1 MDELVELVSKKAKID
16 EKSAKVAVDTVL
28 DFLKDKLPE
37 PYASQLDSLIE
48 GGQVDDALGGLGSL
62 LGKK

>member
-16 EKSAKVAVDTVL
+16 KQAAQKAVDTVL
-28 DFLKDKLPE
+28 DYIKDRLPE
-37 PYASQLDSLIE
+37 PYGSQLEKVLE
-48 GGQVDDALGGLGSL
+48 GGQASDLLSGLGGL

>member
-1 MDELVELVSKKAKID
+1 MDELIALVSKKAKID

-28 DFLKDKLPE
+28 DFIKDKLPE
-37 PYASQLDSLIE
+37 PYASQLDNIVD
-48 GGQVDDALGGLGSL
+48 GGQADDIISGLGGL

>member
-1 MDELVELVSKKAKID
+1 MDELVDLVAKKAKID
-16 EKSAKVAVDTVL
+16 QKAAQKAVDTVL

-37 PYASQLDSLIE
+37 PFASQLDTI
-48 GGQVDDALGGLGSL
+48 VDGSQADDLLSGLGGL

>member
-1 MDELVELVSKKAKID
+1 MDELIELVSKKAKID

-28 DFLKDKLPE
+28 DFIKEKLPE
-37 PYASQLDSLIE
+37 PYASQLDNIVD
-48 GGQVDDALGGLGSL
+48 GGQVDDIMSGLGGL

>member
-1 MDELVELVSKKAKID
+1 MDELIELVSKKAKID

-28 DFLKDKLPE
+28 DFIKDKLPE
-37 PYASQLDSLIE
+37 PYASQLDNIVD
-48 GGQVDDALGGLGSL
+48 GGQADDIISGLGGL

>member
-1 MDELVELVSKKAKID
+1 MDELIELVSKKAKID

-28 DFLKDKLPE
+28 DFIKDKLPE
-37 PYASQLDSLIE
+37 PYASQLDNIVD
-48 GGQVDDALGGLGSL
+48 GGQADDVISGLGGL